1 MSITLKTNSKMK
13 KMMFGV
19 LAMAALVGCSTQP
32 KFTVSGQVED
42 VEKMY
47 LVERVDGAFV
57 AIDSVEVVEG
67 KFELSGCASEAKM
80 LYVSNLKEVRGAA
93 VVARFFVEEGAITLT
108 KTEDGYEASGTPAND
123 ASVAYVEA
131 IAPLMAEYR
140 EAAPE
145 RREEIMTAYEASQ
158 QEALEQN
165 KDNLFGVQM
174 LQNLAYELSGTELK
188 EAIASFSP
196 EMQAAAMMQPIAEMA
211 EKKLK
216 TDIGQ
221 PYIRF
226 EQADKDGN
234 IVTSQSIIEESN
246 NKYVLIDFWASWCG
260 PCMAE
265 VPALKAAYDEFHK
278 KGFEIFGVSL
288 DNNKEAW
295 LAAIE
300 NKELNWPHVSDLKGW
315 QNAVADLYGV
325 RSIPANYLVECA
337 TGKIVASGLR
347 GEEVK
352 AKLAELL
359 AE

>member
-1 MSITLKTNSKMK
+1 MK

-93 VVARFFVEEGAITLT
+93 VAARFFVEEGEMTFAKSGEYQI
-108 KTEDGYEASGTPAND
+108 EDYVVTGTPSND
-123 ASVAYVEA
+123 AQAAYNAEVAS
-131 IAPLMAEYR
+131 LMAEYR

-145 RREEIMTAYEASQ
+145 RREEIMTAYEAAQ
-158 QEALEQN
+158 KEALEQN
-165 KDNLFGVQM
+165 KNNLFGVQM

>member
-1 MSITLKTNSKMK
+1 MK
-13 KMMFGV
+13 KMIFGV

-93 VVARFFVEEGAITLT
+93 VVARFFVEEGAMTFAQNG
-108 KTEDGYEASGTPAND
+108 EAYEVTGTPSND
-123 ASVAYVEA
+123 AAAAFAAVV
-131 IAPLMAEYR
+131 APLMTEYR
-140 EAAPE
+140 GATPE
-145 RREEIMTAYEASQ
+145 RREEIFDAYNAAQ
-158 QEALEQN
+158 KEALEAN
-165 KDNLFGVQM
+165 KENQFGVQM
-174 LQNLAYELSGTELK
+174 LSSNAYDMTGTELQ
-188 EAIASFSP
+188 ETIASFSP
-196 EMQAAAMMQPIAEMA
+196 EMQATEAMKPLVEMA

-216 TDIGQ
+216 TEVGQ
-221 PYIRF
+221 PYIDF
-226 EQADKDGN
+226 EQADKEGTM
-234 IVTSQSIIEESN
+234 VSLKSVIEN
-246 NKYVLIDFWASWCG
+246 PANKYVLIDFWASWCG

-265 VPALKAAYDEFHK
+265 VPALKAAYDEYHK

-288 DNNKEAW
+288 DNKKEAW
-295 LAAIE
+295 EAAMQ
-300 NKELNWPHVSDLKGW
+300 NKELNWLHVSDLKGW
-315 QNAVADLYGV
+315 DNAAADLYGV

-337 TGKIVASGLR
+337 TGKIVGVGLR

-352 AKLAELL
+352 AKVAEMLAE
-359 AE
+359 

>member
-1 MSITLKTNSKMK
+1 MK
-13 KMMFGV
+13 KMIFGV

-32 KFTVSGQVED
+32 KFTISGQVEGA
-42 VEKMY
+42 ETMY
-47 LVERVDGAFV
+47 LMQSIQGEMVVVDSVAVENGAFCFKG
-57 AIDSVEVVEG
+57 EVVTP
-67 KFELSGCASEAKM
+67 FIA
-80 LYVSNLKEVRGAA
+80 YVADNSNLRAAEVGTE
-93 VVARFFVEEGAITLT
+93 FYVEAGNMTFAKGENGVQVT
-108 KTEDGYEASGTPAND
+108 GTPAND
-123 ASVAYVEA
+123 ANVAYATSV
-131 IAPLMAEYR
+131 APLMAEYR
-140 EAAPE
+140 EATPE
-145 RREEIMTAYEASQ
+145 RREEIFDAYNAAQ
-158 QEALEQN
+158 KEALTSN
-165 KDNLFGVQM
+165 KDNLFGVRLLM
-174 LQNLAYELSGTELK
+174 GSAYEMSGQELQ
-188 EAIASFSP
+188 ETIASFSP
-196 EMQAAAMMQPIAEMA
+196 EMQATEYMKPIAEMA
-211 EKKLK
+211 EKKIK
-216 TDIGQ
+216 TDVGQ

-300 NKELNWPHVSDLKGW
+300 NKELNWLHISDLQGW
-315 QNAVADLYGV
+315 QNAAADLYGV

>member
-1 MSITLKTNSKMK
+1 MK

-108 KTEDGYEASGTPAND
+108 KTEDGYVASGTPAND
-123 ASVAYVEA
+123 AVVAYVEA
-131 IAPLMAEYR
+131 IAPLRAEYR

-145 RREEIMTAYEASQ
+145 RREEIEAAYEAAQ

-174 LQNLAYELSGTELK
+174 LQNLAYELSGTALK

-211 EKKLK
+211 EKKIK
-216 TDIGQ
+216 TEVGQ
-221 PYIRF
+221 PYIDF
-226 EQADKDGN
+226 TQPDAEGN
-234 IVTSQSIIEESN
+234 GVTLKSVIEN
-246 NKYVLIDFWASWCG
+246 PANKYVLVDFWASWCS

-288 DNNKEAW
+288 DNRKEAW
-295 LAAIE
+295 EAAIK
-300 NKELNWPHVSDLKGW
+300 NKELNWLHVSDLKGW
-315 QNAVADLYGV
+315 ENAAAAEYGV
-325 RSIPANYLVECA
+325 KSIPSNYLVDCA
-337 TGKIVASGLR
+337 TGQIVGVNLR
-347 GEEVK
+347 GEAV
-352 AKLAELL
+352 AEKV
-359 AE
+359 AEFLK